1 LSTKRS
7 PSTPTQCSRGCHAST
22 SVTEDVV
29 SGPVGVVTAAVVPGE
44 GSVVAVVGALVSA
57 TSPAPAQAASK
68 NPRITNNANRFI
80 ARSPYF
86 GPSNSP
92 GHRRAGNRRAKRAG
106 SAVEGGVEVFGHRLR
121 DYLGQ
126 ILPGGAAHLLE
137 RTEPLQKGL
146 LAARADARN
155 LVEDRIDHR

>member
-1 LSTKRS
+1 PSTWPPTNLWSRLTPRGTNVSPRRLSTKRS

-29 SGPVGVVTAAVVPGE
+29 SGTVGGVTAAVVPGE
-44 GSVVAVVGALVSA
+44 GSVVAVTGAIVSA

-68 NPRITNNANRFI
+68 TPRITNNANRFI

-86 GPSNSP
+86 GPSNP
-92 GHRRAGNRRAKRAG
+92 PDLRRAGNRRAKRAG

-121 DYLGQ
+121 GDFRQVL
-126 ILPGGAAHLLE
+126 LGGAAHL
-137 RTEPLQKGL
+137 
-146 LAARADARN
+146 
-155 LVEDRIDHR
+155 